1 LYDESEYK
9 TAQRTMVGR
18 KPRKTKRKRLMGSHN
33 RSWLWGHHL
42 VCETLRA
49 GRWPIVELRMSG
61 DLSPAERSVVTTL
74 AAERSIPIAIETT
87 DRLRQL
93 CGASD
98 HQGHL
103 ARMKPFPFAS
113 VDDLLAGLSA
123 NPLLALLDGIQDPH
137 NFGAIVR
144 SAEVLG
150 VEGIVVPQARQ
161 SDVTAIVARSSA
173 GAVNHLPLA
182 RAEHLAD
189 AARRLREQHG
199 VRIIAAD
206 HRAQRLP
213 FEHDWTVP
221 SAVIIGNEAAG
232 VSQTLRQVCD
242 DVVRIPQSGRTES
255 LNAAVAAGI
264 LFYEIRR
271 QRLAAGGE
279 PAPSA
284 D

>member
-1 LYDESEYK
+1 
-9 TAQRTMVGR
+9 MVGR
-18 KPRKTKRKRLMGSHN
+18 KPRKTKPKRLMGSHN

-42 VCETLRA
+42 VRETLAA
-49 GRWPIVELRMSG
+49 GRWPIVELRLSE
-61 DLSPAERSVVTTL
+61 DLA
-74 AAERSIPIAIETT
+74 AAERETVTAIAAGRSIPVAIDSS

-98 HQGHL
+98 HQGYL
-103 ARMKPFPFAS
+103 ARMRPFPFATIEE
-113 VDDLLAGLSA
+113 LLGGLSA
-123 NPLLALLDGIQDPH
+123 NPVLALLDGIQDPH

-150 VEGIVVPQARQ
+150 VEGILVPQTNQ

-182 RAEHLAD
+182 RTEDLAD

-199 VRIIAAD
+199 LRIIAAD
-206 HRAQRLP
+206 HRAERLP
-213 FEHDWTVP
+213 FEHDWAAP
-221 SAVIIGNEAAG
+221 AAIIIGNEAAG
-232 VSQTLRQVCD
+232 VSEPMRQVCD
-242 DVVRIPQSGRTES
+242 DLVRIPQAGRTES

-271 QRLAAGGE
+271 QRLMTGI
-279 PAPSA
+279 
-284 D
+284 

>member
-1 LYDESEYK
+1 
-9 TAQRTMVGR
+9 MVGR
-18 KPRKTKRKRLMGSHN
+18 KPRKTKRKQLMGSHN

-42 VCETLRA
+42 VRETLAA
-49 GRWPIVELRMSG
+49 GRWPIVELRVSK
-61 DLSPAERSVVTTL
+61 DLPSSERDAVTTL
-74 AAERSIPIAIETT
+74 AGERSIPVTIESS

-103 ARMKPFPFAS
+103 ARMRPFPFAS
-113 VDDLLAGLSA
+113 VEELFAGLSA
-123 NPLLALLDGIQDPH
+123 NPILTLLDGIQDPH
-137 NFGAIVR
+137 NFGAIIR

-150 VEGIVVPQARQ
+150 VDGILVPQTKQ

-182 RAEHLAD
+182 RTEDLVD
-189 AARRLREQHG
+189 AARRLRDKHG
-199 VRIIAAD
+199 VRIVAAD
-206 HRAQRLP
+206 HRAERLP

-232 VSQTLRQVCD
+232 VSEPLRQMCD
-242 DVVRIPQSGRTES
+242 DLVRIPQAGRTES

-271 QRLAAGGE
+271 QRLTAGV
-279 PAPSA
+279 
-284 D
+284 